1 MRVALKGSTTMGGTV
16 AILTTGGTIASLYD
30 PATKS
35 YRAAADGESLLA
47 ALPRHEADIA
57 VAVENVFQVHSF
69 NLSCSQSLALAA
81 RLRERLAQSEILG
94 AVVTQGTDTLEE
106 NAYLLDLILDAG
118 KPVVLTGAQLPADHP
133 QSDGPR
139 NLADSIDAARAPD
152 MAGQG
157 VTICFNGQIHAA
169 RDVTKL
175 HASALESFTSLG
187 HGCLAVVDD
196 GKVVVYR
203 RMAPRPN
210 YVLEEIRARV
220 PLVRLTM
227 DSDTLLIDA
236 ALEANVD
243 GLVVEAFGRGNV
255 VASFTPRIAKAV
267 ARGIPVVVTSRCP
280 EGRVKPLYGTGGGG
294 RELEDAG
301 AIFSG
306 DLKGAK
312 ARLLLMVLLSAGL
325 SGDRVREAFA
335 RHTF

>member
-1 MRVALKGSTTMGGTV
+1 MRGRVAV
-16 AILTTGGTIASLYD
+16 LTTGGTIASLYD
-30 PATKS
+30 PVTK
-35 YRAAADGESLLA
+35 RHVAAADGDALLA
-47 ALPRHEADIA
+47 ALPRRPPDIGIA
-57 VAVENVFQVHSF
+57 LENVLQVHSF
-69 NLSCSQSLALAA
+69 NMSCAQSLALASC
-81 RLRERLAQSEILG
+81 LRDRLAAADVLG

-139 NLADSIDAARAPD
+139 NLADSIDAAGAPD
-152 MAGQG
+152 MARQG
-157 VTICFNGQIHAA
+157 VTVCFNGQIHAA

-175 HASALESFTSLG
+175 HTSALDSFTSLG
-187 HGCLAVVDD
+187 HGCLAVVDE

-203 RMAPRPN
+203 RMAQRPS
-210 YVLEEIRARV
+210 YALEEMRARV
-220 PLVRLTM
+220 PLIRLVM

-236 ALEANVD
+236 ALEAKVD
-243 GLVVEAFGRGNV
+243 GLVIEGFGRGNV
-255 VASFTPRIAKAV
+255 LAAFTPRIAEAI

-280 EGRVKPLYGTGGGG
+280 EGRVKPIYGTGGGG

-301 AIFSG
+301 VIFAG

-325 SGDRVREAFA
+325 SGNRVREAFT
-335 RHTF
+335 RHAA